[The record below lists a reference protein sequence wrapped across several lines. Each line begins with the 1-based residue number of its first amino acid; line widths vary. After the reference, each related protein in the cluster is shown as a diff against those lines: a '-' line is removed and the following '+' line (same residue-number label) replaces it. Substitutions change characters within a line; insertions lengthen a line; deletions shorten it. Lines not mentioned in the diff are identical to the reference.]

1 MAVLRVPPGAA
12 QYLASAIDRSGLHD
26 VIGTIAGDDTIAVI
40 ARDGVTGSHVA
51 DQMLH
56 WAGKGPDPYAAEEP
70 ANDAKEH
77 KQ

>member
-1 MAVLRVPPGAA
+1 
-12 QYLASAIDRSGLHD
+12 
-26 VIGTIAGDDTIAVI
+26 
-40 ARDGVTGSHVA
+40 
-51 DQMLH
+51 MLH